1 MSEIKKYGADLVVDS
16 LNNHGVDLVFGI
28 PGAKIDRLFE
38 TLEHP
43 AEGAISPKLVVTRH
57 EQNAAFMAQ
66 GFARITGKTGVV
78 IATSGPGVGNLAS
91 GLMTASAEND
101 PVLAIGGQVPRKDL
115 YRLTHQ
121 STPAA
126 ALFEPITN
134 YSVEIQDPNNIS
146 EILSNAIA
154 QANGPKPGA
163 AFVSLPQDVDDA
175 VVDAKALPQVAPARM
190 GSAAIDDIAW
200 LAEQIKQA
208 EMPVLLVG
216 ARGSDDAT
224 TEALHELLT
233 QTTLPVVETYQGAG
247 VISRDLEEK
256 TFFGRIGF
264 FRNQVG
270 DQLLAQSDLVVTVG
284 YDAIEYEPR
293 NWNKDA
299 DLRIVALDTAAVQ
312 IDNNFTPE
320 RQLIG
325 ALADTLSVL
334 KDKVAGY
341 ELPVASQNKLAELK
355 AALRAA
361 DEPKYTPA
369 DAGLNHP
376 LNVIKSLQNHMTD
389 EMTLT
394 SDIGSHYLWLGR
406 HFKSYVP
413 RHFLISNGMQTL
425 GVGLPWA
432 MVAAMVRP
440 NAKAVSVSGDG
451 GFFFSGV
458 ELATAVQMNL
468 NTVHIVWQD
477 NHHYDMVKFQEEM
490 KYDGKSAGVK
500 IADIDIVKFAEAA
513 GAKGLRVDSPDQLD
527 AVLDEAFATEGPVVV
542 EVPVDYSHNYELM
555 SQLIESEI

>member
-1 MSEIKKYGADLVVDS
+1 M
-16 LNNHGVDLVFGI
+16 
-28 PGAKIDRLFE
+28 
-38 TLEHP
+38 
-43 AEGAISPKLVVTRH
+43 
-57 EQNAAFMAQ
+57 
-66 GFARITGKTGVV
+66 
-78 IATSGPGVGNLAS
+78 
-91 GLMTASAEND
+91 
-101 PVLAIGGQVPRKDL
+101 
-115 YRLTHQ
+115 
-121 STPAA
+121 
-126 ALFEPITN
+126 
-134 YSVEIQDPNNIS
+134 
-146 EILSNAIA
+146 
-154 QANGPKPGA
+154 
-163 AFVSLPQDVDDA
+163 
-175 VVDAKALPQVAPARM
+175 
-190 GSAAIDDIAW
+190 
-200 LAEQIKQA
+200 
-208 EMPVLLVG
+208 
-216 ARGSDDAT
+216 
-224 TEALHELLT
+224 
-233 QTTLPVVETYQGAG
+233 
-247 VISRDLEEK
+247 
-256 TFFGRIGF
+256 
-264 FRNQVG
+264 
-270 DQLLAQSDLVVTVG
+270 
-284 YDAIEYEPR
+284 
-293 NWNKDA
+293 
-299 DLRIVALDTAAVQ
+299 
-312 IDNNFTPE
+312 
-320 RQLIG
+320 
-325 ALADTLSVL
+325 ADTLAFL
-334 KDKVAGY
+334 KEKVAGY

-389 EMTLT
+389 DMTLT

-458 ELATAVQMNL
+458 ELATAVQMKL

-513 GAKGLRVDSPDQLD
+513 GAKGLRVDTPDQLD

-542 EVPVDYSHNYELM
+542 EVPVDYSHNFELM